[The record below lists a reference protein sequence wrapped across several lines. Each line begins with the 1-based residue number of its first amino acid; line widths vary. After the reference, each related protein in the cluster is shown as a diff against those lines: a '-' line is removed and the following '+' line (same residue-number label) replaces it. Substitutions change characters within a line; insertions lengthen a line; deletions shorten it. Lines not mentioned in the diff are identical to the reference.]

1 MRMYHEENSVN
12 RHEDDIYHVGKE
24 LRAWCYYWYVA
35 TSGELQTK
43 PRYYSRL
50 QCSKTPN
57 VLMMSCYLC
66 EISTA
71 IPSESHP
78 WAYIKW
84 IDARYM
90 SKRDW
95 LYRTSSRAVVRMA
108 EAVWMSPQVS
118 MMLFRYTKNQ
128 RRIIGIA
135 ADMCCSA
142 INASCNGWL
151 MEMIDSIREWK
162 VNTLSRAARD
172 VQSEGDVEL
181 CCSKPL
187 ELSYYIFSPMII
199 SSSDNVNN
207 ACNNMCCNTL
217 RARTSC
223 KCHESI
229 YKSTILTLP
238 WWIVLVT
245 SMHWVSM
252 MLELWLGL
260 LLFLSTD
267 YALFSDD
274 EFDITI
280 QVR

>member
-1 MRMYHEENSVN
+1 MLLLVCGNFRGAANEATILLKTSMLQDSKCIDDELLSLRDLDCNSKWVP
-12 RHEDDIYHVGKE
+12 
-24 LRAWCYYWYVA
+24 
-35 TSGELQTK
+35 S
-43 PRYYSRL
+43 
-50 QCSKTPN
+50 
-57 VLMMSCYLC
+57 MSLYQMNL
-66 EISTA
+66 
-71 IPSESHP
+71 
-78 WAYIKW
+78 
-84 IDARYM
+84 

-135 ADMCCSA
+135 ANMCCSA